1 MTRFANSVTFLF
13 GFQSQVTPMA
23 KQFLDLLLVNVSSM
37 NFTSVSFFL
46 GGKKI
51 FRGEGSCTW
60 PPPENDIASCYGGGG
75 SSGWWWCVLV

>member
-13 GFQSQVTPMA
+13 GFQSQITPMA

-51 FRGEGSCTW
+51 FRGEVFFFFSM
-60 PPPENDIASCYGGGG
+60 ILRVAMVVVAVVGGGG
-75 SSGWWWCVLV
+75 VY